1 MKSIKIGQL
10 SIGVPPRIVGTVSSQ
25 DTFRNLDSHESLPC
39 DIIEL
44 RLDEMWPVDDWWM
57 DKCASLESLGYP
69 VILTIRAEN
78 EGGRWKGSIEERI
91 AILTRA
97 LPSISAVDIELS
109 NGVSSKIREHARK
122 QGVKLLI
129 SFHDF
134 DRTPPIDEL
143 RSRVSEARAKSVDII
158 KIATMVNSTQDIAV
172 LSSLTI
178 EASKDSPICVI
189 GMGSHGVSTRLSL
202 PAIGSALAYGYLDKP
217 SAPGQLPCSM
227 LCQRLRETIPA
238 FNEDLI
244 IRKQVLECV

>member
-1 MKSIKIGQL
+1 MNSIKVGHL
-10 SIGVPPRIVGTVSSQ
+10 SIGAPPRIVGTVSSQ
-25 DTFRNLDSHESLPC
+25 DAFRNLDSHESLPC
-39 DIIEL
+39 DIVEL

-57 DKCASLESLGYP
+57 EKCVSLESLGYP

-78 EGGRWKGSIEERI
+78 EGGRWKGSMEERI

-109 NGVSSKIREHARK
+109 TGVSSKIREYAKK
-122 QGVKLLI
+122 QGTKLLI

-143 RSRVSEARAKSVDII
+143 LSRVDDARAKGADIT
-158 KIATMVNSTQDIAV
+158 KIATMVNSVQDVSV

-178 EASKDSPICVI
+178 TACKDNPLCVI
-189 GMGSHGVSTRLSL
+189 GMGKHGVATRLSL

-217 SAPGQLPCSM
+217 NAPGQLPCSM
-227 LCQRLRETIPA
+227 LGRRLRETIPA
-238 FNEDLI
+238 FNEDVI